1 MKTIFA
7 IIVAF
12 FITTPA
18 YAVSITVDTVEYKI
32 AWQTGTFEDVNNARA
47 LDGQRWWGD
56 QDEAFKFAI
65 TLGFRNANE
74 EGNNGFSP
82 HFAIG
87 MDEESDGARIAT
99 CNTRGSR
106 FINLT
111 SCLIDNPT
119 IDSYATYAYI
129 VDSDPESVP
138 EPGSLALLALGLAG
152 LRFSRRKAS

>member
-32 AWQTGTFEDVNNARA
+32 AWQTGTFEDVNRVRDLEA
-47 LDGQRWWGD
+47 QRWWGD
-56 QDEAFKFAI
+56 LEEALIFSAA
-65 TLGFRNANE
+65 LGIRYADYDTDK
-74 EGNNGFSP
+74 P
-82 HFAIG
+82 HFAYSTG
-87 MDEESDGARIAT
+87 EGAFR
-99 CNTRGSR
+99 
-106 FINLT
+106 
-111 SCLIDNPT
+111 PT
-119 IDSYATYAYI
+119 ILTCSSHQSGGKPITKCPPADQGPGRTSRTPYPYI
-129 VDSDPESVP
+129 VDSVPESVP